1 MPTPRYP
8 EPVFKTSSHVAA
20 YLERN
25 TTMLKY
31 LCRAISAVILLGV
44 LTYNSASLMRFLER
58 TLSASPH
65 RQVAGIIFLA
75 ATVLLGGII
84 WNCAAMAV
92 GDHGAS
98 TAYSVAPIGTAGM
111 ARLGVAAIS
120 DLERWAEIHKSKGES
135 TKDAVKRLEPLW
147 NQRELD
153 EDISIQQRRRHE
165 AAHAVIT
172 HALGGTVMSADI
184 HQKGHVGGSVESFPP
199 IPSAGPAHTM
209 WVRLQIAVAGAAQD
223 ALDGILN
230 AGSSND
236 IDKAQRQA
244 VTLTAAAWTPNGYT
258 GLLNPSDLITHA
270 IEIDKQLLA
279 KRQDAIAA
287 IEKALTDKDELTG
300 AEVHQILDNLT
311 DMSQVSVVE
320 VTS

>member
-1 MPTPRYP
+1 
-8 EPVFKTSSHVAA
+8 
-20 YLERN
+20 
-25 TTMLKY
+25 MLKY

-58 TLSASPH
+58 ALSASPH
-65 RQVAGIIFLA
+65 RQAAGIIFLA

-84 WNCAAMAV
+84 WNCAAMVV

-98 TAYSVAPIGTAGM
+98 TAYAVAPIGTAGM
-111 ARLGVAAIS
+111 VRLEVAAIS

>member
-1 MPTPRYP
+1 
-8 EPVFKTSSHVAA
+8 
-20 YLERN
+20 
-25 TTMLKY
+25 MLKY

-58 TLSASPH
+58 ALSASPH
-65 RQVAGIIFLA
+65 RQAAGIIFLA

-84 WNCAAMAV
+84 WNCAAMVV

-98 TAYSVAPIGTAGM
+98 TAYAVAPIGTGGM
-111 ARLGVAAIS
+111 VRLEVAAIS